1 MSSGRGDFRDQSLG
15 PQGEVPFQMRNTGTY
30 IEGALFLAGNKICYP
45 GEWGSLEEVSI
56 RRNSTIVG
64 IIDRFV

>member
-30 IEGALFLAGNKICYP
+30 IEGALFLAGNKVCYP
-45 GEWGSLEEVSI
+45 GEWGSLGRGFHTEKFHY
-56 RRNSTIVG
+56 RWNN
-64 IIDRFV
+64 